1 MRKILLAIVFILAL
15 TKAVLASP
23 VINSVTFEPS
33 SSLWVGESLG
43 VKVNCTDE
51 LNSISSV
58 KLSAIGEDGY
68 TIPTKDLTFQSGV
81 YTTTIESLYLSYPN
95 KFSVNITCTNN
106 NSESVSQTQAF
117 EVSSFTTTISS
128 IVPST
133 VYLGDLIEVDVVVK
147 RNNEQI
153 SSGVSFM
160 IKLNDSVVQPK
171 VQPPYDPSKG
181 WIIYLDA
188 PNVSGQYSLSIT
200 TSYGRVSD
208 TKTASLTVNEP
219 VLFSITGIDKT
230 LVKPNDTITLQLK
243 ALDRGNIIPLTSSNV
258 EIQVGSTK
266 AEIKAITPVSNY
278 YNLAV
283 IAPTVYPD
291 SYKLTAYLYYKN
303 YTYSDSTTISYIV
316 PVSGKITDESGKGV
330 SVELKFLSGST
341 EKLRLYTD
349 SSGAYS
355 GYLSPGTYDL
365 QITFPQSVLYLN
377 SMSIRTFEDP
387 IRYYYSTSVDIPG
400 INLVGL
406 YVYEVALPYSQA
418 TIEMKYDERNVLDES
433 MIKLYKCEKWNNG
446 KKVCYGSW
454 EEVTDTVDAVRN
466 LVSVTTSSLSAY
478 ALGTLKQLS
487 VDFSLNKESFYLK
500 DLIRIKGVVLDEN
513 RNAVSNAT
521 VSISLKGTSINA
533 TTTTDSNGIFQ
544 AEFIGPEAEGLH
556 TLLLKAEK
564 YPYISFNT
572 SKELKFER
580 SQEFSI
586 VFPDTV
592 RAAAGENLTQE
603 LDLINTGQS
612 DLYGLQIFITGVPT
626 SYYRIENALEDLK
639 VGETKKIKIYFSIP
653 SDANQT
659 TLSASLTVFNDQ
671 VKKEKTFGFTVLA
684 SNKTVSQ
691 PTGITGRV
699 VLPEIDWNVVFIILF
714 ALASFSLA
722 FILKRRKVSRG
733 REEVRSLLFDLKN
746 RLKSMSFVEQKFDQ
760 IEKEGEYGKN
770 N

>member
-1 MRKILLAIVFILAL
+1 MRKILFAIALILAL
-15 TKAVLASP
+15 TKSALASP
-23 VINSVTFEPS
+23 VINGITFEPS
-33 SSLWVGESLG
+33 SSLWIGESLS
-43 VKVNCTDE
+43 VKINCTDE
-51 LNSISSV
+51 LNSISGV

-68 TIPTKDLTFQSGV
+68 TIPTKDLTFQSGL

-95 KFSVNITCTNN
+95 KFSVNITCINN

-117 EVSSFTTTISS
+117 EVSSFTTIIPS
-128 IVPST
+128 ITPST
-133 VYLGDLIEVDVVVK
+133 IYLGDLIEVDVVVK

-153 SSGVSFM
+153 SSGVSF
-160 IKLNDSVVQPK
+160 IVKLNDSIVQPK

-188 PNVSGQYSLSIT
+188 PNISGQYSLAIT

-208 TKTASLTVNEP
+208 TKTVSLTINEP
-219 VLFSITGIDKT
+219 ILFSITGIDKT
-230 LVKPNDTITLQLK
+230 LVRPNDTITLQLK
-243 ALDRGNIIPLTSSNV
+243 ALDRGNTIPLTSSNV

-278 YNLAV
+278 YNLV
-283 IAPTVYPD
+283 ITAPSLYPD
-291 SYKLTAYLYYKN
+291 NYKLTAYLYYKN

-316 PVSGKITDESGKGV
+316 PVSGKITDENGKGI
-330 SVELKFLSGST
+330 STELKFLSGST

-355 GYLSPGTYDL
+355 GYLPPGTYDL
-365 QITFPQSVLYLN
+365 QITFPQSVLYLSSVN
-377 SMSIRTFEDP
+377 IRRFEDP

-433 MIKLYKCEKWNNG
+433 TIKVYKCEKWNNG
-446 KKVCYGSW
+446 KKICYGSW
-454 EEVTDTVDAVRN
+454 EEVTSNVDTVRN

-500 DLIRIKGVVLDEN
+500 DLIRISGIVLDES

-521 VSISLKGTSINA
+521 VSISLKGTSINT

-544 AEFIGPEAEGLH
+544 TEFIGPESEGSYA
-556 TLLLKAEK
+556 LLLKAEK

-580 SQEFSI
+580 SKEFSI

-592 RAAAGENLTQE
+592 RVAAGENFTQE

-612 DLYGLQIFITGVPT
+612 DLYSLQIFITGIPA
-626 SYYRIENALEDLK
+626 SYYRIEKTSEDLK

-671 VKKEKTFGFTVLA
+671 MKKEKTFGFTVLA

-691 PTGITGRV
+691 PTGITGKA

-746 RLKSMSFVEQKFDQ
+746 RLKMSFIEQKFDP

>member
-1 MRKILLAIVFILAL
+1 MKKIMVTIVFILAL

-33 SSLWVGESLG
+33 SSLWVGESLT

-58 KLSAIGEDGY
+58 KLSAVGEDGY
-68 TIPTKDLTFQSGV
+68 TIPTKDLAFQSGM
-81 YTTTIESLYLSYPN
+81 YITTIESLYLSYPN
-95 KFSVNITCTNN
+95 KFSASITCTNN

-128 IVPST
+128 ITPST
-133 VYLGDLIEVDVVVK
+133 IYLGDLIEVDVVVK

-153 SSGVSFM
+153 SSGVSFI
-160 IKLNDSVVQPK
+160 IKLNDSLVQPK

-188 PNVSGQYSLSIT
+188 PNVSGQYSLAIT

-208 TKTASLTVNEP
+208 TKAISLTVNEP

-243 ALDRGNIIPLTSSNV
+243 ALDRGSTIPLTSSNV
-258 EIQVGSTK
+258 EIQVGSTR

-278 YNLAV
+278 YNLAIV
-283 IAPTVYPD
+283 APNVYPD
-291 SYKLTAYLYYKN
+291 SYKLTAYLYHKN
-303 YTYSDSTTISYIV
+303 YTYYDSITISYIV

-330 SVELKFLSGST
+330 SAELRFLSGSV
-341 EKLRLYTD
+341 EKLKLYTD

-355 GYLSPGTYDL
+355 GYLPPGTYDL
-365 QITFPQSVLYLN
+365 QITFPQSVLYLRTI
-377 SMSIRTFEDP
+377 SIRSFEDP

-418 TIEMKYDERNVLDES
+418 TIEMRYDERNVLDES
-433 MIKLYKCEKWNNG
+433 MIKVYKCEKWNNG
-446 KKVCYGSW
+446 KKLCYGSW
-454 EEVTDTVDAVRN
+454 EEVTGTVDTVRN

-478 ALGTLKQLS
+478 ALGTLEQLS
-487 VDFSLNKESFYLK
+487 VDFNLNKERFYLK
-500 DLIRIKGVVLDEN
+500 DLIRVRGVVLDEN
-513 RNAVSNAT
+513 RNAIKNAT
-521 VSISLKGTSINA
+521 VFISLKGTSINV

-544 AEFIGPEAEGLH
+544 VEFIGPEAEGLY

-580 SQEFSI
+580 SKELSI
-586 VFPDTV
+586 VFPDSIRV
-592 RAAAGENLTQE
+592 VAGENLTQE
-603 LDLINTGQS
+603 FDLINTGQS
-612 DLYGLQIFITGVPT
+612 DLYGLQMFITGVPS
-626 SYYRIENALEDLK
+626 SYYRIEKSLEDLK
-639 VGETKKIKIYFSIP
+639 VGETKKIQIYFSIP

-659 TLSASLTVFNDQ
+659 TLSASITVFNDQ
-671 VKKEKTFGFTVLA
+671 VKKEKTFGFTILA
-684 SNKTVSQ
+684 TNKTVSQ

-699 VLPEIDWNVVFIILF
+699 ILPEIGWDVVFILLF

-722 FILKRRKVSRG
+722 FILKRRKVDRG

-746 RLKSMSFVEQKFDQ
+746 RLKSIPFEQKFDA
-760 IEKEGEYGKN
+760 IKEEGEYGKN